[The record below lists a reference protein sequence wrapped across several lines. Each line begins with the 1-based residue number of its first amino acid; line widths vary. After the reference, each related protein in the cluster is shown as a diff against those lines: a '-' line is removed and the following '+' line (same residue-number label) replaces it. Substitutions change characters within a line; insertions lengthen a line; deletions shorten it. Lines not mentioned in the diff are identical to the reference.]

1 MANLTIDDA
10 IAAFVAC
17 EPGDEAA
24 RRRLRERL
32 WALVAD
38 KRFAPPV
45 RMALADA
52 IAVLD
57 DPSEFKG
64 AKESDGLEKVRNHL
78 EIAVDHAECG
88 DRAMSEPEPD
98 PAPRAAAP
106 SIPVVPAPV
115 HAGSGAAHP
124 AEPATFTIED
134 DCDRSLIEDFA
145 AEAREGLETAET
157 ALLRLE
163 TAPDDVEA
171 INDVFRAFH
180 TIKGTSSFLGLSAI
194 AGFAH
199 HAEDMLDRV
208 RGADLAF
215 AGQVPELALR
225 AVDVLKS
232 LVQAIP
238 AALAGGAPSLPEDYY
253 SLQTALSAPETH
265 GGEVVV
271 APRSAPAAVS
281 APDASA
287 ASSAAA
293 TRTATPVA
301 TVAAAAP
308 VTDPM
313 VKVRTDKLDR
323 LVEMVG
329 ELVIANTILLQDGIV
344 RDASHHHL
352 AQKVREADKI
362 VRELQDLS
370 LGLRMVPLKGA
381 ITKLTRVVRD
391 LANRS
396 GKQITFEVHGE
407 ETEVDRTLVDLLADP
422 LLHMVRNAVDHGIE
436 TPSERLKAGK
446 PAMGTVR
453 LEASQAGD
461 RVLVK
466 LRDDGRG
473 LQREKIVAKAVEKGI
488 ISSGDGM
495 TDSEV
500 FELIFAP
507 GFSTAEAVTEVSGR
521 GVGMDVVRRNL
532 MAMRGR
538 TLIESKPGQGST
550 FTIELPLTLAITD
563 GMIVRVG
570 AERYIVPTAQIRR
583 CFRPEPSAVSTVQG
597 KGEMVQHGGEV
608 LPMLRLHRALRV
620 VGAQEVV
627 VEGILMVV
635 GDGNNRVAILVDE
648 LLGQQQVVAKPLGE
662 AIGRVRGLTGGA
674 ILGDGRVGLI
684 LDVDEL
690 VSASRQ
696 APGDASIAAGLG
708 ASLAAAQAA

>member
-1 MANLTIDDA
+1 MALLTIDDA

-32 WALVAD
+32 WSLVAD

-45 RMALADA
+45 RMSLADA

-64 AKESDGLEKVRNHL
+64 DREAAGLEKVRNHL
-78 EIAVDHAECG
+78 EIAVDHDENG
-88 DRAMSEPEPD
+88 DRAMSEPEP
-98 PAPRAAAP
+98 APVPRDVTP
-106 SIPVVPAPV
+106 MGIPVVPAPAAV
-115 HAGSGAAHP
+115 GAP
-124 AEPATFTIED
+124 AAPATFTIGD
-134 DCDRSLIEDFA
+134 DCDRALIEDFA
-145 AEAREGLETAET
+145 AEAREYLENAEA

-180 TIKGTSSFLGLSAI
+180 TIKGTSSFLGLAAI

-215 AGQVPELALR
+215 AGQVPELSLR
-225 AVDVLKS
+225 AVDILKS
-232 LVQAIP
+232 LVLSIP
-238 AALAGGAPSLPEDYY
+238 AALAGGAPPLPADYGA
-253 SLQTALSAPETH
+253 LQQALSDPESH
-265 GGEVVV
+265 GGDVPPRVV
-271 APRSAPAAVS
+271 AEEQEPDSAATAAAELAGDSVSRPSRAAAPTAAAAPAAGV
-281 APDASA
+281 
-287 ASSAAA
+287 
-293 TRTATPVA
+293 
-301 TVAAAAP
+301 P

-344 RDASHHHL
+344 RDATHHDL
-352 AQKVREADKI
+352 AQKVRHADKI

-381 ITKLTRVVRD
+381 ITKLARVVRD

-396 GKQITFEVHGE
+396 GKQIVFEVTGE

-436 TPSERLKAGK
+436 APSERLKHGK
-446 PAMGTVR
+446 SAMGVVR

-473 LQREKIVAKAVEKGI
+473 LQREKIVAKAVEKGLI
-488 ISSGDGM
+488 ASGDGM
-495 TDSEV
+495 SDSEV
-500 FELIFAP
+500 FDLIFAP

-538 TLIESKPGQGST
+538 TLIESSPGKGSV

-570 AERYIVPTAQIRR
+570 AERFIVPTAQIRR

-608 LPMLRLHRALRV
+608 LPLLRLHRALRV
-620 VGAQEVV
+620 LGAQERV

-635 GDGNNRVAILVDE
+635 GDGNNRVAIMVDE

-690 VSASRQ
+690 VVASRQ
-696 APGDASIAAGLG
+696 AAGDPAFVT
-708 ASLAAAQAA
+708 QAA

>member
-1 MANLTIDDA
+1 MASLTIDDA

-17 EPGDEAA
+17 EPGDDAA

-64 AKESDGLEKVRNHL
+64 AREADGLEKVRNHL

-88 DRAMSEPEPD
+88 DRAMSEPEPAALPRMVT
-98 PAPRAAAP
+98 PAN
-106 SIPVVPAPV
+106 SIPIVPAP
-115 HAGSGAAHP
+115 SSAAAAAVSP
-124 AEPATFTIED
+124 AVGTFTID
-134 DCDRSLIEDFA
+134 ADADRALIEDFA
-145 AEAREGLETAET
+145 AEAREYLEGAES

-180 TIKGTSSFLGLSAI
+180 TIKGTSSFLGLGAI

-215 AGQVPELALR
+215 AGPVPELALR
-225 AVDVLKS
+225 AVDMLKALVLE
-232 LVQAIP
+232 IP
-238 AALAGGAPSLPEDYY
+238 AALAGGTPPLPPDYD
-253 SLQTALSAPETH
+253 SLQQAMASPESSSAAIV
-265 GGEVVV
+265 G
-271 APRSAPAAVS
+271 R
-281 APDASA
+281 ASA
-287 ASSAAA
+287 AEGAVAEGCEHPAAA
-293 TRTATPVA
+293 G
-301 TVAAAAP
+301 AAP
-308 VTDPM
+308 RPPRAAGTPPAASASVPATDPM

-344 RDASHHHL
+344 RTAAHHDL
-352 AQKVREADKI
+352 AQKVRHADKI

-396 GKQITFEVHGE
+396 GKQITFEVAGE

-446 PAMGTVR
+446 PAMGIVR

-488 ISSGDGM
+488 IASGDGM
-495 TDSEV
+495 SDSEV

-570 AERYIVPTAQIRR
+570 AERFIVPTAQIRR
-583 CFRPEPSAVSTVQG
+583 CFRPEPSAVNTVQG

-608 LPMLRLHRALRV
+608 LPLLRLHRALRV
-620 VGAQEVV
+620 HGAQERII
-627 VEGILMVV
+627 EGILMVV
-635 GDGNNRVAILVDE
+635 GDGNSRVAILVDE

-662 AIGRVRGLTGGA
+662 AVGRVRGLTGGA

-690 VSASRQ
+690 VIASR
-696 APGDASIAAGLG
+696 
-708 ASLAAAQAA
+708 LAAPVDAPATQAA

>member
-1 MANLTIDDA
+1 MALLTIDDA

-32 WALVAD
+32 WSLVAD

-45 RMALADA
+45 RMSLADA

-64 AKESDGLEKVRNHL
+64 DREASGLEKVRNHL
-78 EIAVDHAECG
+78 EIAVDHDENG
-88 DRAMSEPEPD
+88 DRAMSEPEP
-98 PAPRAAAP
+98 APVPRDVTP
-106 SIPVVPAPV
+106 IGIPVVPAPTAV
-115 HAGSGAAHP
+115 GAPSA
-124 AEPATFTIED
+124 PATFTIGD
-134 DCDRSLIEDFA
+134 DCDRALIEDFA
-145 AEAREGLETAET
+145 AEAREYLENAEA

-180 TIKGTSSFLGLSAI
+180 TIKGTSSFLGLAAI

-215 AGQVPELALR
+215 AGQVPELSLR
-225 AVDVLKS
+225 AVDILKS
-232 LVQAIP
+232 LVLSIP
-238 AALAGGAPSLPEDYY
+238 AALAGGAPPLPADYGA
-253 SLQTALSAPETH
+253 LQQALSDPEAH
-265 GGEVVV
+265 GGVV
-271 APRSAPAAVS
+271 APRAVVDEEEVEAPSAS
-281 APDASA
+281 EGASRA
-287 ASSAAA
+287 GRTANAAAA
-293 TRTATPVA
+293 TP
-301 TVAAAAP
+301 AAASAGVP

-344 RDASHHHL
+344 RDATHHDL
-352 AQKVREADKI
+352 AQKVRHADKI

-381 ITKLTRVVRD
+381 ITKLARVVRD

-396 GKQITFEVHGE
+396 GKQIVFEVTGE

-436 TPSERLKAGK
+436 APSERLKHGK
-446 PAMGTVR
+446 SAMGVVR

-473 LQREKIVAKAVEKGI
+473 LQREKIVAKAVEKGLI
-488 ISSGDGM
+488 ASGDGM
-495 TDSEV
+495 SDSEV
-500 FELIFAP
+500 FDLIFAP

-538 TLIESKPGQGST
+538 TLIESSPGKGSV

-570 AERYIVPTAQIRR
+570 AERFIVPTAQIRR

-608 LPMLRLHRALRV
+608 LPLLRLHRALRV
-620 VGAQEVV
+620 LGAQERV

-635 GDGNNRVAILVDE
+635 GDGNNRVAIMVDE

-690 VSASRQ
+690 VVASRQ
-696 APGDASIAAGLG
+696 AVIDPAFAT
-708 ASLAAAQAA
+708 QAA